1 MITSIAEL
9 LRTDLEREA
18 DGSRRTLERV
28 PEGRNEWKPH
38 EKSMTLG
45 YLAALVA
52 TMPLWASAM
61 IREEELDLA
70 APGRLQTSSFGTN
83 RELLDG
89 YEEAIKEARAA
100 LAKTTDAHLKTT
112 WRLLYDGDIVSEQP
126 RHIAIRDGV
135 LNHWIHHRGQ
145 LTVYLRLN
153 EVPVPALYGPS
164 ADEGGL

>member
-9 LRTDLEREA
+9 LRMDMEREA

-28 PEGRNEWKPH
+28 PEGKNEWKPH
-38 EKSMTLG
+38 EKSTTLG

-52 TMPLWASAM
+52 TMPLWAVAM
-61 IREEELDLA
+61 IKQGELDLA
-70 APGRLQTSSFGTN
+70 APGRLQTSSFGTS
-83 RELLDG
+83 RELLEG
-89 YEEAIKEARAA
+89 YEKAINEARAA
-100 LAKTTDAHLKTT
+100 LAETTDAHLKTS
-112 WRLLYDGDIVSEQP
+112 WRLLYDDRVLSEQP

-153 EVPVPALYGPS
+153 ELPVPSLYGPS
-164 ADEGGL
+164 ADEGGM